1 MAKILVIDDDA
12 RQRRLIV
19 YILTKAGH
27 QVFEA
32 DDGREGLQLFHQQ
45 RPALVITDILM
56 PNKEGIETIAELRGE
71 APEVAII
78 AMSGGGA
85 IGDMSYLDVA
95 RTLGAN
101 DVITKPFSAPDLVE
115 AVNRL
120 LSAPP

>member
-85 IGDMSYLDVA
+85 TGDMSYLDVA